1 MESRTVFHRVV
12 HRKAIGRVE
21 QSGMQGEIGQIVHPL
36 IVAAHI
42 AQVQIWIIV
51 GDGKKPVQQ
60 TVGVLE
66 CHGVE
71 GGHTPRRSSR
81 GLCRFDHGVP
91 IFVVELV
98 LHAARHA
105 HIVTLQH
112 GEERNARIGHH
123 GQEEQETP
131 PSLALHLRCGRLH
144 GRSGKSA
151 PQCAAAGQ
159 YSCHCEE
166 CHGAQDEGR
175 RFGAQIQVEAIGH
188 TPGHHSQRR
197 QPAPPFSAMTRRQ
210 TAFDEPRSGG
220 EQQGQQRAAEP
231 TVQENQQEIARPPNG
246 IGTGQAQDV
255 GHGRA
260 LGANIIFVG
269 DVAEHLTVG
278 ERGEEPHQHEA
289 HRVVQHGAPSSGA
302 KRGGTL
308 RRRGGMGFSFHG
320 VD

>member
-1 MESRTVFHRVV
+1 
-12 HRKAIGRVE
+12 
-21 QSGMQGEIGQIVHPL
+21 MQAEIGQIVHAL

-42 AQVQIWIIV
+42 AQVQIGIIV

-71 GGHTPRRSSR
+71 GGHTPRRSTR

-112 GEERNARIGHH
+112 GEERNARIGRH
-123 GQEEQETP
+123 GQEEQEAS
-131 PSLALHLRCGRLH
+131 PSLALQLRCGWLR
-144 GRSGKSA
+144 GRSGESA
-151 PQCAAAGQ
+151 PQCAAPGQ
-159 YSCHCEE
+159 NSRHCKER
-166 CHGAQDEGR
+166 HGAQDEGR
-175 RFGAQIQVEAIGH
+175 RFGAQIQVEPIGH
-188 TPGHHSQRR
+188 APGHHSQRR
-197 QPAPPFSAMTRRQ
+197 QPAPPFSAMAHRQ

-231 TVQENQQEIARPPNG
+231 TVQENQQEIARAPNG
-246 IGTGQAQDV
+246 IGAGQAQDV

-260 LGANIIFVG
+260 LGANIILVG
-269 DVAEHLTVG
+269 DVAKHLTVG
-278 ERGEEPHQHEA
+278 ECGEEPQQHEA
-289 HRVVQHGAPSSGA
+289 HRVVQHGGPGSGA
-302 KRGGTL
+302 KRGCGVFL
-308 RRRGGMGFSFHG
+308 SWGRLKSPARKREMRMWRGDLCRKFTRKG
-320 VD
+320 